1 MDASYGGAGPCEQRL
16 AYVMLP
22 SCTNDMHQ
30 HVIVPS
36 DTSRGGGHPGGA
48 LSQSQV
54 MHMGSFLTVL
64 TAMLGERQIYASPV
78 TKISFLGL
86 QSQGSGIVQ
95 PPALNLGGV

>member
-1 MDASYGGAGPCEQRL
+1 MTCINMLSSPVTLLGAVG
-16 AYVMLP
+16 
-22 SCTNDMHQ
+22 T
-30 HVIVPS
+30 
-36 DTSRGGGHPGGA
+36 PGGA